1 MIESVRRSYFRLLDE
16 AVSVSGN
23 SKVWLHE
30 YYKSIIW
37 SFLKENPDNF
47 NNDSDEIST
56 KNLSNKGWLE
66 FYNEFRHFCIN
77 NFNI

>member
-1 MIESVRRSYFRLLDE
+1 MIESTRRSYFRLLDE

-23 SKVWLHE
+23 SKAWLHE
-30 YYKSIIW
+30 YYKDIIW
-37 SFLKENPDNF
+37 DFLKENPDNF
-47 NNDSDEIST
+47 NVLSDDKST
-56 KNLSNKGWLE
+56 KNLSYKGWID